1 MTEVPKQSGAKSVDD
16 VIAMLD
22 EGKLISLLRS
32 LIKIPSYI
40 GEEEEKANFV
50 QHHLERMGL
59 EIVEMVLPTADC
71 HGRRNV
77 LGIERGTG
85 PGRNVMLCAHLDT
98 HWPSVNHFSAH
109 EALVQ
114 DGKIYGIG
122 TGDSLTPMA
131 ALLSA
136 IDTVKRS
143 GVAIKG
149 DLIFAA
155 TVDELGHKQGGQMI
169 AESGMKID
177 ICLEGDVG
185 SPYEVFICHTGKV
198 EVEIRTK
205 GSSGFIIGAFSERAG
220 HQTVNAVVSMNKI
233 INSLLEMKEQDP
245 YFQVTHPLLNG
256 TGAGLHIGPIIGGS
270 VGFGLPTRPPG
281 KGPGQHGVTI
291 PLPTWCKLRVG
302 GRYWPGQTA
311 QGFVD
316 AVTRWVDKAKA
327 EDATIEAE
335 IDVYL
340 DNDITAWET
349 SEDAEAV
356 QLISAAVK
364 HVHRQEPVMA
374 GMIASLEVPF
384 YARAGIDCVSYGC
397 NTRVGSPDEHTT
409 VKELIDLTK
418 VYIAFIMKACT

>member
-1 MTEVPKQSGAKSVDD
+1 MNIDD
-16 VIAMLD
+16 VVAMLD

-40 GEEEEKANFV
+40 GEEDDKADFV

-59 EIVEMVLPTADC
+59 EIVEMVLPTADS
-71 HGRRNV
+71 HRRRNV
-77 LGIERGTG
+77 LGIERGSQ
-85 PGRNVMLCAHLDT
+85 PGKNVMLCAHLDT
-98 HWPSVNHFSAH
+98 HWPSANHFSAH
-109 EALVQ
+109 DALVQ

-136 IDTVKRS
+136 IDTVKRA
-143 GVAIKG
+143 GVPIKG

-169 AESGMKID
+169 GESGMKID

-185 SPYEVFICHTGKV
+185 SPMEVFICHTGKV

-233 INSLLEMKEQDP
+233 INILQKMKEEDP

-281 KGPGQHGVTI
+281 KGPGEHGVTI

-316 AVTRWVDKAKA
+316 AVTAWVEKVKA
-327 EDATIEAE
+327 EDDTIEAE
-335 IDVYL
+335 IDCYL
-340 DNDITAWET
+340 DNGITAWET
-349 SEDAEAV
+349 SEDTEAV
-356 QLISAAVK
+356 KLISDAVTHIHGEK
-364 HVHRQEPVMA
+364 PKMA
-374 GMIASLEVPF
+374 GMIASLELPF
-384 YARAGIDCVSYGC
+384 YDRAGIDCVSYGG

-409 VKELIDLTK
+409 VKELVDLTK

>member
-1 MTEVPKQSGAKSVDD
+1 MTDAGAKSVDG

-40 GEEEEKANFV
+40 GEEEKKADFV

-59 EIVEMVLPTADC
+59 EIVEMVLPTSDC

-77 LGIERGTG
+77 LGIERGTS
-85 PGRNVMLCAHLDT
+85 PGKSVMVCAHLDT
-98 HWPSVNHFSAH
+98 HWPSVNHFSPH

-114 DGKIYGIG
+114 NGKIYGIG

-169 AESGMKID
+169 AESGMSVD

-185 SPYEVFICHTGKV
+185 SPLEVFICHTGKV

-233 INSLLEMKEQDP
+233 INSLLKMKEEDP
-245 YFQVTHPLLNG
+245 YFDVTHPLLNG

-281 KGPGQHGVTI
+281 KEPGQHGVTI

-316 AVTRWVDKAKA
+316 AVTDWVDRVKA
-327 EDATIEAE
+327 EDSSIEAE
-335 IDVYL
+335 INVYL

-349 SEDAEAV
+349 SEDTEAV
-356 QLISAAVK
+356 QLISEAVK
-364 HVHRQEPVMA
+364 HVHQQEPTMA
-374 GMIASLEVPF
+374 GMIASLELPF
-384 YARAGIDCVSYGC
+384 YDRAGVDCVSYGG
-397 NTRVGSPDEHTT
+397 NTRVGSQDEHTT
-409 VKELIDLTK
+409 VKELVDLTK